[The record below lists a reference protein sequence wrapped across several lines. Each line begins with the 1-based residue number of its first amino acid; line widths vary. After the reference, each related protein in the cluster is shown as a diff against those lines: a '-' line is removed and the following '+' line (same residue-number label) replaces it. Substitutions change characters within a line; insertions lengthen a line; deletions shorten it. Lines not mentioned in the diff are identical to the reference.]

1 MGSILEDQSGVL
13 WVGSE
18 FVGGL
23 SALDVK
29 SGEFTRYSF
38 HSEQPG
44 GQNVAGVTD
53 IYEDRDG
60 VLWLGTLDTGL
71 LKLDRERKQVMRY
84 AQTGGQSERPT

>member
-1 MGSILEDQSGVL
+1 MFSG
-13 WVGSE
+13 WARSWS
-18 FVGGL
+18 GGL

-44 GQNVAGVTD
+44 GQSVAGVTA

-60 VLWLGTLDTGL
+60 VLWLGTLDSGL
-71 LKLDRERKQVMRY
+71 LKLDRERKQVIQVRQIRR
-84 AQTGGQSERPT
+84 AIRTACTIRRQNNI